1 MLELHVFEEFCF
13 QIKKRIICGKEASLL
28 SDLLED
34 IKRLCEENGIEESII
49 TNTITLKK
57 KITDTLHGEI

>member
-13 QIKKRIICGKEASLL
+13 QIKKCIICGKEASLL

>member
-13 QIKKRIICGKEASLL
+13 QIKKLIICGKEASLL

-34 IKRLCEENGIEESII
+34 IKRLCEENGIEEPII